1 MAGATFGRKGAAAA
15 APVGR
20 RAQFIVPG
28 KAGGPSAPAAPAADD
43 ALAQRRE
50 AFLADERARSGRN
63 EEADPAKSAERA
75 KKAGLPNF
83 AGRKTLTAA
92 YSFWLALST
101 ISAHRFY
108 LGRWITG
115 VVQTVLWYV
124 SLMFWM
130 AGHDLA
136 LYPLV
141 TGLTW
146 IGIDLFLIP
155 GMVRATNDRLEA
167 KLYAADIQAAGSPP
181 RRSPA

>member
-1 MAGATFGRKGAAAA
+1 MAGATFGRKGVAAA
-15 APVGR
+15 APTGR
-20 RAQFIVPG
+20 RAQFV
-28 KAGGPSAPAAPAADD
+28 ATAAPAAPSADD
-43 ALAQRRE
+43 ELARRRE
-50 AFLADERARSGRN
+50 AFLAEERARSGRN
-63 EEADPAKSAERA
+63 QEVDPIESAERA
-75 KKAGLPNF
+75 KQAGLPSF
-83 AGRKTLTAA
+83 PGRKSLSVA
-92 YSFWLALST
+92 YALWFFLSV

-115 VVQTVLWYV
+115 SVQTVLWYV

-155 GMVRATNDRLEA
+155 GMLRAINERLEA
-167 KLYAADIQAAGSPP
+167 KAYAADVQAQAA
-181 RRSPA
+181 A